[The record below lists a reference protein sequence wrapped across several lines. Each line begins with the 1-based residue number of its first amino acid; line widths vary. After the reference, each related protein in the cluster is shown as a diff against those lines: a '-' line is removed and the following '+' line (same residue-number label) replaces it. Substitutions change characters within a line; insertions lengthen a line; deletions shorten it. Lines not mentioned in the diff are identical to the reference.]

1 MLRSF
6 NYVNDGRKSIILIII
21 LLLIQIARVCVFIK
35 EKIDFEFIKSF
46 VIKSIFNSF
55 ETLWVLWL
63 FPKKIGSLLSF
74 HYFARVSRRIN
85 VVLFEWEYYFNFPF
99 PSIVS
104 LPLESSSR

>member
-21 LLLIQIARVCVFIK
+21 FPLIQRDCRVYVFIN

-46 VIKSIFNSF
+46 VIKSIFNGF

-63 FPKKIGSLLSF
+63 FPKKISSLLSF
-74 HYFARVSRRIN
+74 NYFAHVSRRIN
-85 VVLFEWEYYFNFPF
+85 VVLFQ
-99 PSIVS
+99 
-104 LPLESSSR
+104 